1 MAKILLV
8 DDIDALRD
16 LHAMLLGRRGHEV
29 LHARDGREAVN
40 LASSWRPDVI
50 LMDLEMPVLDGL
62 SATRILKADPA
73 LADIPVIAFTSN
85 SLPTDR
91 ERALEAGC
99 DDHDT
104 KPLDI
109 ERLTSKINRLLPMG

>member
-1 MAKILLV
+1 
-8 DDIDALRD
+8 
-16 LHAMLLGRRGHEV
+16 
-29 LHARDGREAVN
+29 
-40 LASSWRPDVI
+40 
-50 LMDLEMPVLDGL
+50 
-62 SATRILKADPA
+62 LKADPA
-73 LADIPVIAFTSN
+73 LSDIPVIAFTSN